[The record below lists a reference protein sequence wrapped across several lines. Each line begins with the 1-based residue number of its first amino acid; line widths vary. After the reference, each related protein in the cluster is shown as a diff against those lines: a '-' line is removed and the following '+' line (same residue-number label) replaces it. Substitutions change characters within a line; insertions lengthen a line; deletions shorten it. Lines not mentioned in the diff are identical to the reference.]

1 MFLHK
6 YADTTVIIHYKQK
19 NGNSSAFMFCCMC
32 LSVVLQSLYGKTAGF
47 QCRDVMIYAADNG
60 LLRCE
65 RIVIAPQKVMFCDT
79 EGRVWRN
86 EVVCFIRLFG

>member
-1 MFLHK
+1 
-6 YADTTVIIHYKQK
+6 
-19 NGNSSAFMFCCMC
+19 
-32 LSVVLQSLYGKTAGF
+32 
-47 QCRDVMIYAADNG
+47 MIYAADNG

-86 EVVCFIRLFG
+86 EAVFLYVYLVKALIMSGLCLRRILLVTWGNICVLTDHGPSGCVRRIRYSSGIVHVA